1 MRRHPGSYWSLLPP
15 LSLSSDVDECE
26 RRSHNCTAPQ
36 LCVNTFGGFRCV
48 AVRCPDLRNATY
60 IKTSPV

>member
-15 LSLSSDVDECE
+15 LFLSSDVDECE
-26 RRSHNCTAPQ
+26 KRSHNCTAPQ